1 MTDEALQ
8 AQAATFERCI
18 RERDEEAAK
27 SVLHDDFAL
36 ILVEPAPVVVM
47 SRVRWLEVLRE
58 YVVHHYEVQHQHLDV
73 ASDCAAVLQ
82 RVDIKATV
90 MGEQR
95 NGILIT
101 SDIWR
106 YDQGEWRVWRRHS
119 TPLSAGRIPG
129 ANS

>member
-1 MTDEALQ
+1 MIDEALQ
-8 AQAATFERCI
+8 AQIAAFERCF

-36 ILVEPAPVVVM
+36 ILVHPAAAVM
-47 SRVRWLEVLRE
+47 GRVRWLEVLRE
-58 YVVHHYEVQHQHLDV
+58 YVVHQYEVQHQHIDV
-73 ASDCAAVLQ
+73 AGDCAAMLQ
-82 RVDIKATV
+82 RVDIRASV

-95 NGILIT
+95 NGILVI

-119 TPLSAGRIPG
+119 TPLSAGRLPG

>member
-1 MTDEALQ
+1 MIVEALQ
-8 AQAATFERCI
+8 PQIAAFEQCI

-36 ILVEPAPVVVM
+36 ILVQPALVVM
-47 SRVRWLEVLRE
+47 GRIRWLEVLRE

-73 ASDCAAVLQ
+73 AGDCAAMLQ

-90 MGEQR
+90 SGEQR
-95 NGILIT
+95 NGPLVT

-119 TPLSAGRIPG
+119 TPLSAGRLPG
-129 ANS
+129 TDS